1 MKNPSNERWARLA
14 LIALMV
20 PVLLATSAG
29 TAMAA
34 EPVARSTGPC
44 ATVLA
49 KLAPGETVSRVVSRT
64 CAAPGQQPVA
74 PAGASLLL
82 NVYRDAN
89 YGVLLEQL
97 YGYEGPCDASGYS
110 LRVGWNTGYYISSFG
125 THSFCSYVR
134 AYTGSNW
141 DGGCGTFYDATPYVG
156 DYFNDR
162 IRSFRV
168 ASAWH
173 PC

>member
-1 MKNPSNERWARLA
+1 LKKPSNGSWARVA
-14 LIALMV
+14 LIALIV

-29 TAMAA
+29 TAIAA
-34 EPVARSTGPC
+34 EPVAGSTGPC
-44 ATVLA
+44 VTVLA
-49 KLAPGETVSRVVSRT
+49 KLAPGETVSRVVSKT
-64 CAAPGQQPVA
+64 CVAPGQKPVA
-74 PAGASLLL
+74 PAGAWLLL

-89 YGVLLEQL
+89 FGVLLEEL
-97 YGYEGPCDASGYS
+97 YGYDGPCDASGYS
-110 LRVGWNTGYYISSFG
+110 LKVGWNTAYYISSFG

-134 AYTGSNW
+134 AYTGSNF
-141 DGGCGTFYDATPYVG
+141 DGGCGTFYDATRYVG